1 MIKKCFRAG
10 EFCEIVGI
18 SMRTLDRRVKDG
30 TIKPIIRNN
39 RRYFMQSHIDN
50 FLGIKE
56 KKSKKKRLTIA
67 YGRVSSQSQKKE
79 LKNQMRYLEE
89 FSINK
94 GIIIDEY
101 LYDIGSGINFK
112 RKNLQKLI
120 ELILQNKVKRVII
133 TYKDRL
139 ARFAFEL
146 LEWLFELYNVK
157 LEVINLESSSPQ
169 KELIEDLMTII
180 HVFSSRLYGLRKYKS
195 KIKKEF
201 KNKNESIKD

>member
-18 SMRTLDRRVKDG
+18 SMRTLDRRVKDR

-56 KKSKKKRLTIA
+56 KKSKKKRLIIA

-79 LKNQMRYLEE
+79 LKNQMKYLEE
-89 FSINK
+89 YSINK

-112 RKNLQKLI
+112 RI
-120 ELILQNKVKRVII
+120 II

-146 LEWLFELYNVK
+146 LEWLFELHDVK
-157 LEVINLESSSPQ
+157 LEVINLESSSSK
-169 KELIEDLMTII
+169 KELIEDLITII
-180 HVFSSRLYGLRKYKS
+180 DKISTRLHGLRKYKS
-195 KIKKEF
+195 KIRKEF
-201 KNKNESIKD
+201 NNESIKD

>member
-56 KKSKKKRLTIA
+56 KKSKKKRLIIA
-67 YGRVSSQSQKKE
+67 YGRVFSQSQKKE
-79 LKNQMRYLEE
+79 LKNQMKYLEE
-89 FSINK
+89 YSINK

-112 RKNLQKLI
+112 RKNLQKII
-120 ELILQNKVKRVII
+120 ELVLQNKVKRIII

-146 LEWLFELYNVK
+146 LEWLFELHDVK
-157 LEVINLESSSPQ
+157 LEVINLESSSSK
-169 KELIEDLMTII
+169 KELIKDLITII
-180 HVFSSRLYGLRKYKS
+180 DKISTRLHGLRKYKS
-195 KIKKEF
+195 KIRKEF
-201 KNKNESIKD
+201 NNESIKD

>member
-56 KKSKKKRLTIA
+56 KKSKKKRLIIA
-67 YGRVSSQSQKKE
+67 YGRISSQSQKKE
-79 LKNQMRYLEE
+79 LKNQLKYLET
-89 FSINK
+89 FSLKSGKIV
-94 GIIIDEY
+94 DEY
-101 LYDIGSGINFK
+101 LTDIGSGINFK
-112 RKNLQKLI
+112 RKNLQKIINMVLNQ
-120 ELILQNKVKRVII
+120 EVSEVIV

-139 ARFAFEL
+139 ARFAFDL
-146 LEWLFELYNVK
+146 LEWLFESNGCK
-157 LEVINLESSSPQ
+157 ITVINIERSSPQ
-169 KELIEDLMTII
+169 KELVEDLMSII
-180 HVFSSRLYGLRKYKS
+180 HVFSARLYGLRQYKR
-195 KIKKEF
+195 KIKKAVE
-201 KNKNESIKD
+201 NVQDEED